1 MAETEDRQNRPPPVI
16 LKFYVAGDGGFTRQ
30 AVANLDNL
38 VALLP
43 QEIEVIQEIIDVTQN
58 PAVALELGIFS
69 TPTLIVSSA
78 KQNLRFV
85 GDLSDAR
92 KVIRIIAPESD
103 RA

>member
-1 MAETEDRQNRPPPVI
+1 MAEIQDRQIRPPVT

-30 AVANLDNL
+30 AVANLEKL

-43 QEIEVIQEIIDVTQN
+43 QDIEVIQEIIDVTQV
-58 PAVALELGIFS
+58 PSVALELGIFS

-92 KVIRIIAPESD
+92 KVILAIAPEAE
-103 RA
+103 RT